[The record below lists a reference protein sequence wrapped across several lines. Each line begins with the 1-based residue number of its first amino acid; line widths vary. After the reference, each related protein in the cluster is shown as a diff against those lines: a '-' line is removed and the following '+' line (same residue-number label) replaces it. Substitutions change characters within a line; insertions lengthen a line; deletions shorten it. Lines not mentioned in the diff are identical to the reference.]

1 MLAIVRRRM
10 WLKPTVS
17 GFEGCRRT
25 ALSRVYFLPPSAL
38 HSQLYFFTL
47 DVKMKQL
54 TLRSRGI
61 S

>member
-10 WLKPTVS
+10 WLKPTV